1 LSLSSSARKYIG
13 IGSGTIYL
21 YSAYA
26 PQLAAQLKFSVT
38 EASAIGLI
46 ASTGAALTGPFS
58 GSLVDSR
65 GPSLALFIGAA
76 LIFGGYSVVRA
87 AYSHALVSSFPLIS
101 AALLCVGGGSTFV
114 LSAVV
119 KCAAVNFPEVRG
131 FATSVPMAAFG
142 LSAFVVSRIGSTFY
156 PGDTYGLLSILVY
169 LPAAIFLF
177 AYFYARFVPTKG
189 PNIQDQISEAAGVR
203 SPGRGDAIQMVHMRQ
218 PSVDAVLYNSSAT
231 KSNAIDI
238 YGTKLLKSSLFWTH
252 FFVMGILAGI
262 GQMYIYSCGYIVN
275 ALVLAERGSLATT
288 VAAAASSDASAQD
301 AVQEAQRFLMLVQE
315 TQSFHVGII
324 SLSNFAGRLCS
335 GTFSD
340 YLVNRLQLQRDWL
353 LLGAAVLA
361 GGSQMLG
368 IYVEAPAH
376 LWAISMG
383 SGLMYGVCFGS
394 YPMIV
399 GDAFGMAH
407 FSQNWGILALSPIPT
422 AYFFNMLF
430 GMFYD
435 HNSAVDAHGHREC
448 SLGKFCYNEAFRYTT
463 VFSLVALV
471 LALTIILK
479 HRKGRLF

>member
-1 LSLSSSARKYIG
+1 M
-13 IGSGTIYL
+13 
-21 YSAYA
+21 
-26 PQLAAQLKFSVT
+26 AAQLKFSVT

-46 ASTGAALTGPFS
+46 ASIGAALTGPFS
-58 GSLVDSR
+58 GSLVDNC
-65 GPSLALFIGAA
+65 GPSLPLLIGAA
-76 LIFGGYSVVRA
+76 LILGGYTVVRA

-142 LSAFVVSRIGSTFY
+142 LSAFVVSRIGSNFY
-156 PGDTYGLLSILVY
+156 PGDTYGLLSILIY
-169 LPAAIFLF
+169 LPAATFLF

-189 PNIQDQISEAAGVR
+189 PNIQDQINHAAAVR
-203 SPGRGDAIQMVHMRQ
+203 SPGRGEAIQMTHMRQ
-218 PSVDAVLYNSSAT
+218 PSVDAVLYNNNNTT
-231 KSNAIDI
+231 KSNAVDI
-238 YGTKLLKSSLFWTH
+238 YGTKLLKSSLFWAH

-288 VAAAASSDASAQD
+288 VAAVALSDASAQ
-301 AVQEAQRFLMLVQE
+301 AATQEAQQFLMLVQE
-315 TQSFHVGII
+315 TQSLHVGIL
-324 SLSNFAGRLCS
+324 SLSSFAGRLCS

-340 YLVNRLQLQRDWL
+340 YLVNRLQMQRDWL

-361 GGSQMLG
+361 GGSQVLG
-368 IYVEAPAH
+368 IYVEAPEH

-383 SGLMYGVCFGS
+383 SGLMYGMCFGS

-448 SLGKFCYNEAFRYTT
+448 NLGKFCYNEAFRYTT

-471 LALTIILK
+471 LSLTIILK